1 MTMAH
6 RAFAFDYP
14 KFHDELRPV
23 LLRALET
30 NDTTALRGWIDAH
43 LSLLV
48 DPDDGEPLPKN
59 WQKSLALG
67 DVHELG
73 DFALTKYY
81 DGDLDIGLD
90 VDWEALGELL
100 EKSGLDPALTLGTAL
115 GQDDAPFD
123 PGRQGSYFQTP
134 AEVAAAVTQLQTLLQ
149 AQPALATQLAP
160 LQGMFQQAA
169 RHRCGLYV
177 TF

>member
-6 RAFAFDYP
+6 RAFAFDHTR
-14 KFHDELRPV
+14 FNDELGPV

-30 NDTTALRGWIDAH
+30 TDTTALRGWIDDH
-43 LSLLV
+43 VNQLV
-48 DPDDGEPLPKN
+48 DPDEGEPLPKN
-59 WQKSLALG
+59 WQALLAVG

-73 DFALTKYY
+73 DLALTRYY

-90 VDWEALGELL
+90 LDWQDLGELL
-100 EKSGLDPALTLGTAL
+100 KKAGLDPALTLGTPL
-115 GQDDAPFD
+115 GPEQAPFD
-123 PGRQGSYFQTP
+123 PGRQGAYFQTA
-134 AEVAAAVTQLQTLLQ
+134 AEVSAALAQLQGLLQ
-149 AQPALATQLAP
+149 AQPTLATELSP

>member
-1 MTMAH
+1 MTLAH
-6 RAFAFDYP
+6 RAFAFDHTR
-14 KFHDELRPV
+14 FHDELRPV

-30 NDTTALRGWIDAH
+30 TDTTALRAWIDAH
-43 LSLLV
+43 LNLLV
-48 DPDDGEPLPKN
+48 DPYEGEPLAKN
-59 WQKSLALG
+59 WEKSLETG

-90 VDWEALGELL
+90 VDWQDVGELL
-100 EKSGLDPALTLGTAL
+100 EKSGLAPALTLGTPL
-115 GQDDAPFD
+115 GPRDAPFD

-134 AEVAAAVTQLQTLLQ
+134 AEVAAAVASLQTLLQ
-149 AQPALATQLAP
+149 AQPALATELAP
-160 LQGMFQQAA
+160 LQGMLQQAA

>member
-6 RAFAFDYP
+6 RAFAFDYTR
-14 KFHDELRPV
+14 FHDELKPV

-30 NDTTALRGWIDAH
+30 TDATALRGWIDDH
-43 LSLLV
+43 LDQLV
-48 DPDDGEPLPKN
+48 DPDEGEPLRKN
-59 WQKSLALG
+59 WQLSLEVG

-73 DFALTKYY
+73 DYALTKYY

-90 VDWEALGELL
+90 ADWEELGALL
-100 EKSGLDPALTLGTAL
+100 EKSGLDAALTLGAPL
-115 GQDDAPFD
+115 GQAEAAFD
-123 PGRQGSYFQTP
+123 PGRQGSYFQTA
-134 AEVAAAVTQLQTLLQ
+134 AEVTAALTQLQTLLQ
-149 AQPALATQLAP
+149 AQPALATELAP